1 MALRERGIFQAS
13 SWEFHSRCPGA
24 REEDVAT
31 KFGEV
36 SRVFK
41 NYSFWFRV
49 SDFNDCWILYV
60 TISNI

>member
-49 SDFNDCWILYV
+49 SGFNDC
-60 TISNI
+60 